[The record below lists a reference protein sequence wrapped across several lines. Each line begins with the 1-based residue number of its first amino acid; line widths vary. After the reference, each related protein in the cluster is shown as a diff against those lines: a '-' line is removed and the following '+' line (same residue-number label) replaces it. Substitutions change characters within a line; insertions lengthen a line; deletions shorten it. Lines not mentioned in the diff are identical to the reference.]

1 MGDMKE
7 FIYSR
12 NAVYETLRARRRE
25 VFRLEIAD
33 NVQIKGKM
41 ADILALASQR
51 KIPVVKVKRAQLDR
65 IHENNQGIVAE
76 VSAYPYSDLLEILD
90 HARELNEP
98 PFVLLL
104 DSLND
109 PQNFGALLRTAEAV
123 GAHGIVIPL
132 AHTVEVTPAVV
143 NASSGASEHLRI
155 ARSNLAQAID
165 ALKEENVWVVG
176 LDQDGETVGEKTKR
190 HLTGAVA
197 VVVGSEGEGIRQ
209 LTRAK
214 CDIVLKLPMR
224 GQIESLNAAV
234 AGSIALYLAYLARQQ

>member
-1 MGDMKE
+1 MKE

-33 NVQIKGKM
+33 NVQVKGKM

-51 KIPVVKVKRAQLDR
+51 KIPVAKVKRAQLDR

-76 VSAYPYSDLLEILD
+76 VSAYPYNDLLEILD
-90 HARELNEP
+90 HARERNEP

-104 DSLND
+104 DSLNA
-109 PQNFGALLRTAEAV
+109 PQNFGALIRTAEAV
-123 GAHGIVIPL
+123 GVHGVVIPL

-176 LDQDGETVGEKTKR
+176 LDQDGETVGAKTKR

-234 AGSIALYLAYLARQQ
+234 AGSVALYLAYLARLETEN

>member
-1 MGDMKE
+1 MKE

-33 NVQIKGKM
+33 NVQVKGKM

-51 KIPVVKVKRAQLDR
+51 KIPVAKVKRAQLDR

-76 VSAYPYSDLLEILD
+76 VSAYPYNDLLEILD
-90 HARELNEP
+90 HARERNEP

-109 PQNFGALLRTAEAV
+109 PQNFGALIRTAEAV
-123 GAHGIVIPL
+123 GVHGVVIPL

-176 LDQDGETVGEKTKR
+176 LDQDGETVGAKTKR

-234 AGSIALYLAYLARQQ
+234 AGSVALYLAYLARLETGN